1 MIIVEED
8 GKRLDSFLSDEL
20 ENYITNKSKVLDNTD
35 GTQKTETKYET

>member
-20 ENYITNKSKVLDNTD
+20 EISRSKV
-35 GTQKTETKYET
+35 QKLIKEGK